1 MSESVGQDRPG
12 GATIDRSAAPSRR
25 TGSVSG
31 VVLEGVTKRFPV
43 SRKDTLLA
51 VEKIDLSVSAN
62 EFVAIIGPS
71 GCGKSTILRMVASL
85 EEPSSGTVQ
94 VSGRPP
100 QELARS
106 HRLGVAFQ
114 DHALLPWLSSWENI
128 ALPYRVAGRKPD
140 AGHISSLLGLVGME
154 GFARARPRQLSGGM
168 RQRVAIARAL
178 ALSPE
183 VLLLDEPF
191 GSVDAV
197 TRRRLNLEL
206 QRIWS
211 EQAITTLLVTHSV
224 EEAIFLADRIVVLT
238 ERPGR
243 IKLVRDVPFD
253 RPRVREVMTTDAFHV
268 LADEL
273 TLALDPEES
282 PQESS

>member
-1 MSESVGQDRPG
+1 VSEPREETM
-12 GATIDRSAAPSRR
+12 ATQATYLPVDGSRV
-25 TGSVSG
+25 TGDKDVR
-31 VVLEGVTKRFPV
+31 LESVTKRFTI
-43 SRKDTLLA
+43 SKKETLLA
-51 VEKIDLSVSAN
+51 VDTVDLHVSAD

-85 EEPSSGTVQ
+85 EEPSSGTVL

-100 QELARS
+100 EELAQA

-114 DHALLPWLSSWENI
+114 DHALLPWLSSWDNI
-128 ALPYRVAGRKPD
+128 ALPYRVSGMKPD
-140 AGHISSLLGLVGME
+140 SERIASLLKLVGME
-154 GFARARPRQLSGGM
+154 GFSKARPRQLSGGM

-178 ALSPE
+178 ALGPE

-191 GSVDAV
+191 GALDAV

-243 IKLVRDVPFD
+243 IKLVREVPLP
-253 RPRVREVMTTDAFHV
+253 RPRAREVMTTDAFHA

-273 TLALDPEES
+273 TLALDS
-282 PQESS
+282 ADSGGST

>member
-1 MSESVGQDRPG
+1 MSDPVGRESISETLASP
-12 GATIDRSAAPSRR
+12 TSPSARIRVKSD
-25 TGSVSG
+25 
-31 VVLEGVTKRFPV
+31 VVLDGVTKRFPV
-43 SRKDTLLA
+43 SKKESLLA
-51 VEKIDLSVSAN
+51 IDDIDLHVSSN

-85 EEPSSGTVQ
+85 EEPTAGSVT

-100 QELARS
+100 HELAQA

-114 DHALLPWLSSWENI
+114 DHALLPWLSSWENV
-128 ALPYRVAGRKPD
+128 ALPYRLAGRKPD
-140 AGHISSLLGLVGME
+140 PEHIDALLALVGME
-154 GFARARPRQLSGGM
+154 GFARSRPRQLSGGM

-178 ALSPE
+178 ALGPE

-211 EQAITTLLVTHSV
+211 EQAITTVLVTHSV

-243 IKLVRDVPFD
+243 IKLVRDVPFG
-253 RPRVREVMTTDAFHV
+253 RPRAREVLTMDDFHA

-273 TLALDPEES
+273 TLALDPEGSS
-282 PQESS
+282 PEVV

>member
-1 MSESVGQDRPG
+1 
-12 GATIDRSAAPSRR
+12 
-25 TGSVSG
+25 
-31 VVLEGVTKRFPV
+31 
-43 SRKDTLLA
+43 
-51 VEKIDLSVSAN
+51 
-62 EFVAIIGPS
+62 
-71 GCGKSTILRMVASL
+71 
-85 EEPSSGTVQ
+85 
-94 VSGRPP
+94 
-100 QELARS
+100 
-106 HRLGVAFQ
+106 
-114 DHALLPWLSSWENI
+114 
-128 ALPYRVAGRKPD
+128 
-140 AGHISSLLGLVGME
+140 
-154 GFARARPRQLSGGM
+154 M

-178 ALSPE
+178 ALNPE

-243 IKLVRDVPFD
+243 IKLVRDVPFA
-253 RPRVREVMTTDAFHV
+253 RPRAREVLTTDAFHA

-273 TLALDPEES
+273 TLALDPEGSS
-282 PQESS
+282 PELDG

>member
-1 MSESVGQDRPG
+1 MTEPREEI
-12 GATIDRSAAPSRR
+12 AIA
-25 TGSVSG
+25 
-31 VVLEGVTKRFPV
+31 GVTEPRSDAPRAGGNKDVRLVEVSKRFPV
-43 SRKDTLLA
+43 SKKETLLA
-51 VEKIDLSVSAN
+51 VDRIDLHVSSN

-85 EEPSSGTVQ
+85 EEPTSGTVM

-100 QELARS
+100 HELAQA

-114 DHALLPWLSSWENI
+114 DHALLPWLSSRENI
-128 ALPYRVAGRKPD
+128 ALPYRLAGRKPD
-140 AGHISSLLGLVGME
+140 ADHVAALLTLVGME
-154 GFARARPRQLSGGM
+154 GFAGSRPKQLSGGM

-178 ALSPE
+178 ALNPE

-243 IKLVRDVPFD
+243 IKLVRDVPFA
-253 RPRVREVMTTDAFHV
+253 RPRAREVLTTDAFHA

-273 TLALDPEES
+273 TLALDPEGSS
-282 PQESS
+282 PELDG

>member
-1 MSESVGQDRPG
+1 MRPDLSVKLPG
-12 GATIDRSAAPSRR
+12 SRIDGSLSLRSHSDV
-25 TGSVSG
+25 T
-31 VVLEGVTKRFPV
+31 LDQVTKRFPV
-43 SRKDTLLA
+43 SKRESLLA
-51 VEKIDLSVSAN
+51 VDTIDLQVLAN

-85 EEPSSGTVQ
+85 EDPTSGTVQ
-94 VSGRPP
+94 VGGRPP
-100 QELARS
+100 GELARG

-140 AGHISSLLGLVGME
+140 AAQIEALIGLVGME
-154 GFARARPRQLSGGM
+154 GFARSRPRQLSGGM

-178 ALSPE
+178 ALGPE

-191 GSVDAV
+191 GSLDAV

-211 EQAITTLLVTHSV
+211 EQSITTLLVTHSV

-243 IKLVRDVPFD
+243 IKLVREVPFA
-253 RPRVREVMTTDAFHV
+253 RPREREVMTTPEFHA

-273 TLALDPEES
+273 TLALDPER
-282 PQESS
+282 SSGDVG